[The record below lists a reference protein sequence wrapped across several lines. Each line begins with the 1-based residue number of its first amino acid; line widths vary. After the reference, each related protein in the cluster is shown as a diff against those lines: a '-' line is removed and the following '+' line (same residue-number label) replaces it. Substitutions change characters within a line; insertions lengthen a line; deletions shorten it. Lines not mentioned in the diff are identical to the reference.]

1 MNLSVKGIIERMR
14 QRVNTRRTIEALNK
28 LNDRDLADIGI
39 HRSQIVSV
47 ATELLDIHRIEMYNN
62 GDNN

>member
-14 QRVNTRRTIEALNK
+14 QRVNTRRTIEALNR

-47 ATELLDIHRIEMYNN
+47 ATELLDIHRKERD
-62 GDNN
+62 DNE

>member
-47 ATELLDIHRIEMYNN
+47 ATELLDIHRKERDNN